1 MRNELTETAKPDFA
15 NSVLDRLNTPIV
27 RTCLLNLIAQIALG
41 TPIAAEAPRNSR
53 AAQICGQKDCPGQG
67 RLPRFGSQEG
77 QLPSYMRSG
86 NHKTLNDDV
95 RRVEAKRLSNGS
107 SKRRNHTKGEMKMTA
122 ITKPIA
128 SRSAILEGKNAVVF
142 GAGGTIGAAVAKE
155 FAAEGANVFLAG
167 RTKSKLEHVATQL
180 AENGGRAHINA
191 VDTLDDHAVSKY
203 IDEVA
208 NETGKIDIILDA
220 AGPLAKEYGN
230 TKFAVDLPVEEFL
243 LPLETM
249 VRSRF
254 VTARTAARQMI
265 KQHSGVIILV
275 TGGPARP
282 HVPGATAIGAAFAAM
297 ENLTQNLAFEV
308 SPFGVRVVCLRT
320 LANIDSRS
328 IQDTMGLIAGQFNI
342 TEDQAKTQFEQS
354 NFLRT
359 LATVQDTANAAVLI
373 ASERARMLT
382 GTVVN
387 ATAGAALD

>member
-1 MRNELTETAKPDFA
+1 
-15 NSVLDRLNTPIV
+15 
-27 RTCLLNLIAQIALG
+27 
-41 TPIAAEAPRNSR
+41 
-53 AAQICGQKDCPGQG
+53 
-67 RLPRFGSQEG
+67 
-77 QLPSYMRSG
+77 
-86 NHKTLNDDV
+86 
-95 RRVEAKRLSNGS
+95 
-107 SKRRNHTKGEMKMTA
+107 MTA

-180 AENGGRAHINA
+180 AQSGGRAHINV

-254 VTARTAARQMI
+254 VTARAAARQMI

-275 TGGPARP
+275 TGSPARP

-342 TEDQAKTQFEQS
+342 TEDQAKAQFEQS